1 MVAEVSFGEW
11 LKRQRKSIGHTQQQL
26 ALQLSCSTI
35 TLRKIEA
42 EERRPSAQIALR
54 LADIFNIPHPEQ
66 TAFVR
71 FARGDWKSAPIEQK
85 QATPWQKSTPTAS
98 SNLPAA
104 LTTLIGREA
113 DIELVRSYLTHPG
126 IRLVTLVGPP
136 GIGKTS
142 LSLETARQLLD
153 QFADGVFFVPLDA
166 LNNPDLIALTILRSL
181 DSLEIEHN
189 ALEEHLRDVIGTRQQ
204 LLVLDNCEHLIN
216 VAAPLVYNLLLRCPR
231 LKILITSR
239 EALRLPS
246 EWVYPVPPLSI
257 PKTPSELDLETIKE
271 FPAVRLFTERARAVR
286 PDFSLTTDNIQPV
299 AAICA
304 QLNGVP
310 LAIELIAARMRMMS
324 PDVLLDRLSDPLI
337 LHMDGMRTLPSRQK
351 SLNNAIDWSHSL
363 LTVEEQNLFARL
375 AVFSGGFTVQA
386 AENIFLPTVSDKSI
400 PDLITSLL
408 DKSLLQSS
416 WNELGD
422 LRLHMLVTIQHFAIN
437 RLRERNDETETR
449 SRHFDYFLHLAEV
462 GEPHMSG
469 HGQLEWL
476 ARLQPEMSNLR
487 TAFEWGLVNE
497 GYSDKSVQ
505 LANALFPYLRIRSE
519 FYEAQQW
526 LEKALNLQNASENPD
541 VYAKALLNMGILKL
555 LYMDIN
561 AAEPLLLKSVT
572 IGRSLQNSK
581 ILGEALDFLGLANA
595 FQEKYEQAHALFE
608 ESMSLFHS
616 INDRKGLALLNMHMG
631 WLAEE
636 EGQQNAAYQYA
647 EQALALFEEVGD
659 ILRQSILFHILG
671 SYRLSMGELK
681 RGRTLLKQGLRMAYQ
696 VGSKLEMGHVLVEL
710 SRSERLVDRFT
721 ESALWLSFARKLFVE
736 CGAQGKIYLLEKEI
750 EKLQCRM
757 DLSSL
762 DAALARAE
770 AWTLDEAMRHA
781 LNGEGEG

>member
-54 LADIFNIPHPEQ
+54 LADIFNVPKEEQ

-85 QATPWQKSTPTAS
+85 QATPWQKSTSTVS

-104 LTTLIGREA
+104 LITLIGREA

-153 QFADGVFFVPLDA
+153 QFVDGVFFVPLDA
-166 LNNPDLIALTILRSL
+166 LDNPDLIALTILRSL
-181 DSLEIEHN
+181 GSLEIERHP
-189 ALEEHLRDVIGTRQQ
+189 LEEHLRDVIGTRQQ

-216 VAAPLVYNLLLRCPR
+216 AAAPLVYNLLLACPR

-239 EALRLPS
+239 EALRPPG
-246 EWVYPVPPLSI
+246 EWVYPVPPLSLPEI
-257 PKTPSELDLETIKE
+257 PSELDLETIQE
-271 FPAVRLFTERARAVR
+271 FPAVRLFAERARAVR

-304 QLNGVP
+304 QLNGMP
-310 LAIELIAARMRMMS
+310 LAIELIAARIRMMS
-324 PDVLLDRLSDPLI
+324 PDVLLDSLSDPRI
-337 LHMDGMRTLPSRQK
+337 LHTDGMRALPSRQK
-351 SLNNAIDWSHSL
+351 SLNNAINWSYTL
-363 LTVEEQNLFARL
+363 LTEEEQNLFARL
-375 AVFSGGFTVQA
+375 AVFSGGFTLQA
-386 AENIFLPTVSDKSI
+386 AENIFSPTVSDKSI
-400 PDLITSLL
+400 PDLIASLL

-416 WNELGD
+416 WNKLGD
-422 LRLHMLVTIQHFAIN
+422 LRLHMLVTIQHFALN
-437 RLRERNDETETR
+437 RLRERNEETETR

-462 GEPHMSG
+462 SEPHMSG

-476 ARLQPEMSNLR
+476 ARLQPEMSNFR
-487 TAFEWGLVNE
+487 TAFEWGLVNK

-505 LANALFPYLRIRSE
+505 LANALFPYLRVRSE

-526 LEKALNLQNASENPD
+526 LDKALNIQGANENPE
-541 VYAKALLNMGILKL
+541 VYAKALLSMGILKM

-572 IGRSLQNSK
+572 IARSLQNSK

-595 FQEKYEQAHALFE
+595 QQEKYEQA
-608 ESMSLFHS
+608 
-616 INDRKGLALLNMHMG
+616 LALLKRACDSFTASMTAKG
-631 WLAEE
+631 WP
-636 EGQQNAAYQYA
+636 
-647 EQALALFEEVGD
+647 
-659 ILRQSILFHILG
+659 
-671 SYRLSMGELK
+671 
-681 RGRTLLKQGLRMAYQ
+681 
-696 VGSKLEMGHVLVEL
+696 
-710 SRSERLVDRFT
+710 
-721 ESALWLSFARKLFVE
+721 
-736 CGAQGKIYLLEKEI
+736 
-750 EKLQCRM
+750 
-757 DLSSL
+757 
-762 DAALARAE
+762 
-770 AWTLDEAMRHA
+770 
-781 LNGEGEG
+781 

>member
-1 MVAEVSFGEW
+1 
-11 LKRQRKSIGHTQQQL
+11 L
-26 ALQLSCSTI
+26 
-35 TLRKIEA
+35 
-42 EERRPSAQIALR
+42 
-54 LADIFNIPHPEQ
+54 N
-66 TAFVR
+66 
-71 FARGDWKSAPIEQK
+71 
-85 QATPWQKSTPTAS
+85 
-98 SNLPAA
+98 
-104 LTTLIGREA
+104 
-113 DIELVRSYLTHPG
+113 
-126 IRLVTLVGPP
+126 
-136 GIGKTS
+136 
-142 LSLETARQLLD
+142 

-239 EALRLPS
+239 EALRLPG